1 MDAYING
8 DMSSVSEFLD
18 GLQASGQYSF
28 SSEEA
33 VLRLKCSAD
42 AWVQSAVRLVK
53 SRRLACPRRGFYLI
67 LRPED
72 QALGAPDPV
81 RWIDAFMRH
90 LKLDY
95 RISMLRAAAFHGST
109 HQSAMLFQLIVPRQV
124 RPVTIGRHK
133 LQFIYQSPAS
143 FAKVNRPEWIGRIKS
158 EAGYAQV
165 AGIELTLLDS
175 IRYFHKAAGING
187 AAQIAHDLGAK
198 AASGKLAKIAV
209 EYEQSAA
216 RRLGYLLELYGHERQ
231 ARALLPIASK
241 AKSMKRLDPSLRP
254 VDVMA
259 ASPSEVNETWK
270 LEINVPVEIDS

>member
-1 MDAYING
+1 MYING
-8 DMSSVSEFLD
+8 DMGSVNEFLD
-18 GLQASGQYSF
+18 DLQAGGRYSF

-33 VLRLKCSAD
+33 ILRLKCSAD
-42 AWVQSAVRLVK
+42 AWGQSAVRLVR
-53 SRRLACPRRGFYLI
+53 SRRLVSPRRGFYLI

-72 QALGAPDPV
+72 QVLGAPDPV
-81 RWIDAFMRH
+81 RWIDAFMHH

-95 RISMLRAAAFHGST
+95 RISMLRAAAFHGSS

-143 FAKVNRPEWIGRIKS
+143 FAKVNRPDWLGRIKS
-158 EAGYAQV
+158 DTGFAQI

-198 AASGKLAKIAV
+198 AVPGKLAKIAV
-209 EYEQSAA
+209 EYEQSAV
-216 RRLGYLLELYGHERQ
+216 RRLGYLLERFGHARQ
-231 ARALLPIASK
+231 ASALLPIASK
-241 AKSMKRLDPSLRP
+241 AKSMKSLDPSLRP
-254 VDVMA
+254 VGALA
-259 ASPSEVNETWK
+259 AGASEMNETWK